1 MGNLSE
7 KGMNLSV
14 QYLLRLVVV
23 LVIAVILLAWKFQ
36 FLSTVYGVGE
46 LTPLSYGLNGVVLFL
61 FVVGVLKLVK
71 AYLHYSF
78 EENQIA
84 LFLAEREVKKEN
96 AVLSLSSKSILY
108 KRYMRIKQ
116 LYDEGVPIN
125 HGAIASVMIAEESRY
140 LSFPKF
146 VNNVLILTGV
156 FGTIV
161 SLILAL
167 IGAGS
172 ILKTSVAGEGMWLI
186 INGMNTALTTTATAI
201 VSYFLFTYFY
211 HKLLDLQ
218 TAIFS
223 RVEDVVMR
231 FMVADFAYEQDAVN
245 YRSVKAF
252 EELTSVVSE
261 LSRSYTHIETSL
273 ARLTA
278 TQAEMLENFSHLRG
292 LDALE
297 TLVNQQKLQAEKA
310 DMMYEKLDEL
320 ARLMRKGF
328 RLET

>member
-1 MGNLSE
+1 MGSSGN
-7 KGMNLSV
+7 KKMNLSL

-23 LVIAVILLAWKFQ
+23 LTIGTLALAWKYS
-36 FLSTVYGVGE
+36 FLTTVYGAGN
-46 LTPLSYGLNGVVLFL
+46 LSPLSYALNGLVLFL
-61 FVVGVLKLVK
+61 FIVGVGKIVK

-84 LFLAEREVKKEN
+84 LYLEERNINKEN
-96 AVLSLSSKSILY
+96 SILSLSPQSILY

-116 LYDEGVPIN
+116 LYDDGIPIN
-125 HGAIASVMIAEESRY
+125 HGAIASIMVAEESRY

-201 VSYFLFTYFY
+201 VSYFLYTYFY
-211 HKLLDLQ
+211 NKLLDLQ

-223 RVEDVVMR
+223 KVEDVVMR
-231 FMVADFAYEQDAVN
+231 VMIADFVYEQDEVD
-245 YRSVKAF
+245 YRSAKAI
-252 EELTSVVSE
+252 EQLTETVAA
-261 LSRSYTHIETSL
+261 LSTNYAAIER
-273 ARLTA
+273 AIEALTA
-278 TQAEMLENFSHLRG
+278 NQAEMVERFSYLQS
-292 LDALE
+292 LSSLE
-297 TLVNQQKLQAEKA
+297 TLVNQQKMQSDKA
-310 DMMYEKLDEL
+310 DLLYNKLDEL
-320 ARLMRKGF
+320 SQLMRKGF
-328 RLET
+328 RLD